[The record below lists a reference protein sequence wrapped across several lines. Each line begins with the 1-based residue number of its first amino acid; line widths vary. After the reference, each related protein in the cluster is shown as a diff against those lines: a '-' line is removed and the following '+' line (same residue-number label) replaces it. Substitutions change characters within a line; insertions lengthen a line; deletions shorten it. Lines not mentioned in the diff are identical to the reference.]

1 VLYYTRISRHVS
13 ANSKPSSSVVA
24 YRILK
29 VSNHIKKILTD
40 PLNLCYNF
48 FLAVA
53 VVNEVKTNISLA
65 NMKLKHEDE
74 LDKSINVKLKYT
86 CKLV

>member
-29 VSNHIKKILTD
+29 VSNYTKKNANGSVQSVLKILLTI
-40 PLNLCYNF
+40 
-48 FLAVA
+48 V
-53 VVNEVKTNISLA
+53 VVNDVKTNISLA

-74 LDKSINVKLKYT
+74 LDKSVKLNYKM
-86 CKLV
+86 